1 MTRNRSRPVHYC
13 GPVVGNPNS
22 RRRPDDVL
30 STYKPGPHPWRSQRM
45 EQKKRAKKSRCQ
57 PVDQTRT
64 KPNLDPHLEVFA
76 KAVAEGFSHVEAAE
90 ICGRKPGSASFLY
103 RQPGVQERIAELRS
117 LAKYATE
124 K

>member
-1 MTRNRSRPVHYC
+1 
-13 GPVVGNPNS
+13 
-22 RRRPDDVL
+22 
-30 STYKPGPHPWRSQRM
+30 M

-124 K
+124 KAVTENAIRVIRPIDTDRNEIIMGRSTARGTSTPRWRG